1 MTDDALRR
9 RRATALASL
18 DRISVPQQTLIPA
31 TARELMLGWPLVWGV
46 ATGDFTAWVGVQQS
60 DRGHPTL
67 VKRALAE
74 VGQYKNLRG
83 AAVNLATAFEVAG
96 VDRALSPARRA
107 VMQDCALRARL
118 SAAFL
123 GDRESALTMSA
134 EADSEAV
141 TVTDDAECRL
151 LLTTAAELR
160 YLSLLIDRGAFD
172 PGITRAKLR
181 EVAWHD
187 LTAMAEVVSFW
198 VALDRAKPAGE
209 SLGDRLLGGVR
220 DDTRWDPD
228 EPDDIAVEDLRTGAS
243 LLVLASVQHLPGSA
257 KDGSRPDSGSI
268 PRAEWSSIAGA
279 RLPCVPVPDLADARA
294 ILVAEFPHAAAV
306 VNRILGHLVGRPW
319 VRLPPILL
327 VGSPGSGKTRLA
339 RRVAE
344 VLGLAVTVY
353 GCAGVADAA
362 FLGTSRQWST
372 GRASV
377 PLQAIRRAESATVC
391 ILLDELEKS
400 GEGRTNG
407 SLGDGLLGMVEG
419 ASAYQDP
426 YLECPVDLSGV
437 TFLATANGTK
447 GVHPALLDR
456 FVRIAMPD
464 PRAEDLVP
472 LARALMADLRMERGS
487 DADWMP
493 DLEGDELA
501 IVGHHWRGG
510 SVRGLRRL
518 VETVI
523 ASRDHLAP
531 RH

>member
-1 MTDDALRR
+1 
-9 RRATALASL
+9 
-18 DRISVPQQTLIPA
+18 
-31 TARELMLGWPLVWGV
+31 
-46 ATGDFTAWVGVQQS
+46 
-60 DRGHPTL
+60 
-67 VKRALAE
+67 
-74 VGQYKNLRG
+74 
-83 AAVNLATAFEVAG
+83 
-96 VDRALSPARRA
+96 
-107 VMQDCALRARL
+107 MQDCALRARL

-123 GDRESALTMSA
+123 GDRESAVTMSA

-141 TVTDDAECRL
+141 AVTDDAERRL

-172 PGITRAKLR
+172 PGIARAKLR
-181 EVAWHD
+181 QVAWDD
-187 LTAMAEVVSFW
+187 LAAMAEVVGFW
-198 VALDRAKPAGE
+198 VALDRSRNAGE
-209 SLGDRLLGGVR
+209 TLGERLLGGVR

-228 EPDDIAVEDLRTGAS
+228 EPEDVPIEDLRIGGS

-257 KDGSRPDSGSI
+257 KDGSRPGSGST
-268 PRAEWSSIAGA
+268 PRSEWSPIAGV
-279 RLPCVPVPDLADARA
+279 RLPCVPVPDLADARS
-294 ILVAEFPHAAAV
+294 ILTSEFPHAASV
-306 VNRILGHLVGRPW
+306 IDRILGPLVGRPW

-353 GCAGVADAA
+353 GCAGVADAS

-391 ILLDELEKS
+391 IILDEVEKA

-407 SLGDGLLGMVEG
+407 SLADGLLGMIEG
-419 ASAYQDP
+419 ANAFLDP
-426 YLECPVDLSGV
+426 YLECATDLSGV
-437 TFLATANGTK
+437 TFLATANSVR

-456 FVRIAMPD
+456 FVRVTMPD

-472 LARALMADLRMERGS
+472 LARALMADLRTERGS
-487 DADWMP
+487 DEAWMP

-510 SVRGLRRL
+510 SVRALRRL

-523 ASRDHLAP
+523 SSRDHLAP